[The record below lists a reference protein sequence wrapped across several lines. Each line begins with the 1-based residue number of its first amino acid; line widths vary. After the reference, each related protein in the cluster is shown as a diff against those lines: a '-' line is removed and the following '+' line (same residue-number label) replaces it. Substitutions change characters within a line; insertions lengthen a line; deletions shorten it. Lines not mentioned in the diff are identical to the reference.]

1 MSELPQHL
9 LKTDVFFPT
18 TKDMKIYLPAIREL
32 EVKLLST
39 DTSELHLTLIGT
51 EVLSPDLA
59 LAIWDLLQQRP
70 QGMKLV
76 TKAMSG
82 LMESN
87 ILPWLAG
94 DVRILRN
101 DGWIFFTPSVMS
113 RKAGERKAKIGS
125 SNYHSAS
132 ATPFEIDDA
141 RVIELISHY
150 IPLKLASRQLWYSE
164 LAEWIDVVPTPRA
177 ALPEVPKD
185 YQFIDFP
192 IEDSIIESPEEEDD
206 HFF

>member
-1 MSELPQHL
+1 
-9 LKTDVFFPT
+9 
-18 TKDMKIYLPAIREL
+18 MKIYLPAIREL

-39 DTSELHLTLIGT
+39 DTRELHLTLVGT

-70 QGMKLV
+70 KGMKLI

-82 LMESN
+82 LMECN

-101 DGWIFFTPSVMS
+101 DAWLFFTPSVMS

-141 RVIELISHY
+141 RVIELISHFL
-150 IPLKLASRQLWYSE
+150 PLKLASRQLWYPE
-164 LAEWIDVVPTPRA
+164 IAEWIDVVHTPRA
-177 ALPEVPKD
+177 SLPEVPKD
-185 YQFIDFP
+185 YQIFECPLEEP
-192 IEDSIIESPEEEDD
+192 IVETPEEDDDD